1 MYVNMAISLNLIF
14 CCYRFTLTGE
24 NSKIYKV
31 RTMTNKID
39 TKGKISNSD
48 FDKSSTQRRSFLGG
62 FFLLVSLSLA
72 WGVCWPVM
80 KIALSELPVW
90 TFRVYTIVFSVIGFI
105 TLIKLSGLSISIPSK
120 EVKQVLVIALF
131 NISGWQIL
139 SAYGISNMNASRAS
153 IIAYTMPIW
162 TTIAGRFLLAEKLT
176 PPKLISLFL
185 GTAGIV
191 VLAGREIGNFAAA
204 PLGMVFMILSAI
216 SWGIGTALI
225 KYYSWSIPS
234 SVLACWQLML
244 GGIPVILGAL
254 VIEPS
259 SIFTPVSWQCVLA
272 LCYIVLIGNIFSY
285 WAWIKILGMFSAMI
299 SSIGILMVPVIGVF
313 SSGIMLSERI
323 GIQEI
328 VALILVVSSL
338 SIIYFKK
345 SS

>member
-1 MYVNMAISLNLIF
+1 MSNKVDAKRN
-14 CCYRFTLTGE
+14 RF
-24 NSKIYKV
+24 
-31 RTMTNKID
+31 
-39 TKGKISNSD
+39 NSD
-48 FDKSSTQRRSFLGG
+48 SDKSSTKKRSFFGG
-62 FFLLVSLSLA
+62 FLLLVSLSFA
-72 WGVCWPVM
+72 WGICWPVM

-90 TFRVYTIVFSVIGFI
+90 TFRVYTIMFSVIGFI
-105 TLIKLSGLSISIPSK
+105 TLIKLSGLSISIPLK
-120 EVKQVLVIALF
+120 ELKQVLVIALF

-176 PPKLISLFL
+176 PPKLMSLFL
-185 GTAGIV
+185 GTAGIM
-191 VLAGREIGNFAAA
+191 VLAGREIGNFVAT
-204 PLGMVFMILSAI
+204 PIGTVFMIFSAI

-225 KYYSWSIPS
+225 KYYNWSIPS

-259 SIFTPVSWQCVLA
+259 SMFTPVSWQCVLA
-272 LCYIVLIGNIFSY
+272 LCYVVLIGNIFSY
-285 WAWIKILGMFSAMI
+285 WAWFKILGRFSATI
-299 SSIGILMVPVIGVF
+299 SSVGILMVPVIGVF

-323 GIQEI
+323 GIQEMA
-328 VALILVVSSL
+328 ALILVVSSL